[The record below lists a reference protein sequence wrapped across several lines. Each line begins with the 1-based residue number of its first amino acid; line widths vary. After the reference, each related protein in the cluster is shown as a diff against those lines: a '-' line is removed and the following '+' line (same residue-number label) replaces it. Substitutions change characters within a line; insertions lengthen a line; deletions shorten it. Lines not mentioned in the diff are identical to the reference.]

1 MLLFYHTTS
10 KENSPLFVTRL
21 SLIPLLRSNLSQI
34 EVLNLEKLLLITKN
48 EILDHMLNLTIQGVI
63 R

>member
-1 MLLFYHTTS
+1 MLLFYHTIS

-21 SLIPLLRSNLSQI
+21 SNLSQI

-48 EILDHMLNLTIQGVI
+48 ETLDHMLNLTIQGVI

>member
-1 MLLFYHTTS
+1 MLLFYHTIS